1 MKNLLTFLAVI
12 LCSVGAF
19 GQGAQYRPTPF
30 ANGFVQTV
38 TSTGTAQTYLG
49 IGSSTNNALL
59 NAPNQVFTGTNT
71 FAGGKVNAV
80 TIRMLYQTNL
90 TGYSITSSSTVGE
103 SYNTPGGVTVT
114 DTNYVAGSS
123 WQTNLWSAT
132 MPALQ
137 ATNSIVSIS
146 ISYKRTNAVS
156 AMTGAFDII
165 VGTNWIGNLGTLT
178 GTTATI
184 TNVNIVAFTHA
195 GIEVFRNLGSM
206 SIQMPSP
213 QIPSSSFFN
222 VAGGNGNS
230 RYFTHASHVDTS
242 APWTLTVKAGWLQG
256 GLTITN
262 LNYTMTVIETVPPV
276 GF

>member
-19 GQGAQYRPTPF
+19 GQGAQYRPTPY

-59 NAPNQVFTGTNT
+59 NGTNVFTGTNT
-71 FAGGKVNAV
+71 FAGGKINALTYRV
-80 TIRMLYQTNL
+80 LYQTNL

-103 SYNTPGGVTVT
+103 SYNTSGGVTVT
-114 DTNYVAGSS
+114 DTNYIAGSS
-123 WQTNLWSAT
+123 WQTNLWTAT

-137 ATNSIVSIS
+137 ATNSIVAMSV
-146 ISYKRTNAVS
+146 SYKRTNAVS
-156 AMTGAFDII
+156 AISGAFDVI
-165 VGTNWIGNLGTLT
+165 VGTNWIGNLGSLV
-178 GTTATI
+178 GTTSTI
-184 TNVNIVAFTHA
+184 TNVNIIALTYA
-195 GIEVFRNLGSM
+195 GSEIFRNLGSM
-206 SIQMPSP
+206 SVQMPSP
-213 QIPSSSFFN
+213 QIPSAAFFN
-222 VAGGNGNS
+222 VSGGNANS

-242 APWTLTVKAGWLQG
+242 APWTMTVKAGWLQSA
-256 GLTITN
+256 LTITN
-262 LNYTMTVIETVPPV
+262 LDYTFTVLEIVPPT